1 MDATVGHQQ
10 MSFLD
15 AFQGYHQITLSP
27 KDQEK
32 SAFITPKGNYHYMVM
47 SFGLKNAG
55 AMYQRMVTCMFKEL
69 ISKTVEVYIDD
80 MVVKTREE
88 REHACGLQGGFDIL
102 KQHKLGLNVEKC
114 AFRVGSSKFLGCMI
128 TIRGIEVNPDQI
140 TAIQRLYLPNNPK
153 EV

>member
-1 MDATVGHQQ
+1 

-15 AFQGYHQITLSP
+15 AFQDYHQITLSL

-55 AMYQRMVTCMFKEL
+55 ATYQRMVTCMFKEL